1 MFYLV
6 GIFRISSLGESIS
19 NNPEGTALRRQGEE
33 PDYIKV
39 LQQRAGS
46 LSIKRLLL
54 IKKKKNRYPK
64 LRNLGLFYVWEDSRV
79 WAH

>member
-6 GIFRISSLGESIS
+6 GIFRTSSLGESIS
-19 NNPEGTALRRQGEE
+19 SKPERTAPKRQGEE

-39 LQQRAGS
+39 SQQRAGS

-54 IKKKKNRYPK
+54 IKKTR
-64 LRNLGLFYVWEDSRV
+64 
-79 WAH
+79 